1 MTVWDFLDKLVAISP
16 PVLAVLLIAAA
27 GVLFLVG
34 FGKHGADFLKHGFK
48 QTALDTSIE
57 NRFTA
62 FEQQFREFTASQ
74 AAQNEAIDRRLN
86 ELNAR
91 IDGVHTELN
100 MIKTN
105 HFGHLKNYLGVLNGI
120 LLDKNVISNQD
131 KARLDNELRG
141 M

>member
-1 MTVWDFLDKLVAISP
+1 MTVWDFLDKLIAISP

-27 GVLFLVG
+27 GILFLVG

-48 QTALDTSIE
+48 QTALDASIE
-57 NRFTA
+57 SRFDT
-62 FEQQFREFTASQ
+62 FE
-74 AAQNEAIDRRLN
+74 RRFD
-86 ELNAR
+86 ELKSDINGLR
-91 IDGVHTELN
+91 TELDT
-100 MIKTN
+100 IKNN
-105 HFGHLKNYLGVLNGI
+105 HFGHLKNYLAVLDGI